1 MEPEGY
7 THIYR
12 DYVWP
17 TYKLRRDIAPM
28 VYIDYESRP
37 NPNLIKRLSLETS
50 ISAKQSE
57 LKNLQKQLA
66 NLKRELKEIT

>member
-7 THIYR
+7 S
-12 DYVWP
+12 P
-17 TYKLRRDIAPM
+17 TLN
-28 VYIDYESRP
+28 IDFEHRP

-57 LKNLQKQLA
+57 LKNLQKKLSIL
-66 NLKRELKEIT
+66 NRELKKIT